1 MMTEKKQATLKIERL
16 ELSELQAHPRNP
28 RNHPEPGSKEWE
40 ALRRS
45 LESDYFDPIVW
56 NKTNGYLV
64 SGHLRVKVL
73 REAGYDSADAV
84 VKEYDENTHMARMIC
99 ANQQAGEDDMPA
111 LGRLLEEL
119 KATDTDSA
127 LVGFSEDQIDAILAD
142 LNPPEIVEDDV
153 PEPPET
159 AKTELG
165 RMYQIGKHRLMCGDS
180 TSEKDVARLMCG
192 EKADM
197 VFTDP
202 PYGIDFTS
210 DSGKTIK
217 NDSLKGDDMLAF
229 NAAWQKLAYSHTVDD
244 CFLMSW
250 QSPRLFHLLDYSGD
264 WRVFRLFVMYK
275 SNRISYPHGAWINKT
290 EPCVVFAKGK
300 PQPTKDKYMDDCYVY
315 THDKESHQD
324 SNVGHPTPKPV
335 KMIVDNIVACVKSGK
350 IVLDLFGG
358 SGSTLIACEQT
369 NRACRMMEL
378 DPRYCDVIVRR
389 WAALVGADADE
400 IFKTGVA
407 DV

>member
-202 PYGIDFTS
+202 PYNIDYQGVS
-210 DSGKTIK
+210 DKREKIK
-217 NDSLKGDDMLAF
+217 NDNMGDDDF
-229 NAAWQKLAYSHTVDD
+229 VE
-244 CFLMSW
+244 FLSASVPLCGTMYVCHSW
-250 QSPRLFHLLDYSGD
+250 QHSHLFRKAIETNGAKIKALIVWDKVNPAQHLDLYYKQHELIWYVGKMGGNATVRGD
-264 WRVFRLFVMYK
+264 VWKIKRERNTV
-275 SNRISYPHGAWINKT
+275 
-290 EPCVVFAKGK
+290 
-300 PQPTKDKYMDDCYVY
+300 
-315 THDKESHQD
+315 
-324 SNVGHPTPKPV
+324 HPTMKPV
-335 KMIVDNIVACVKSGK
+335 ALVAMALGDQPECIQVY
-350 IVLDLFGG
+350 DPFGG
-358 SGSTLIACEQT
+358 SGTTLIACEQT
-369 NRACRMMEL
+369 NRSCYMMEL

-389 WAALVGADADE
+389 WAAIVGADADE
-400 IFKTGVA
+400 IFKTGFANV
-407 DV
+407 